1 VTEQRF
7 GLRVAAT
14 IFAVVSLAQITRIAT
29 HLEVSIAGRTIPIW
43 PSVIAAVVT
52 GSVSIWLWILSKR
65 GQGT

>member
-14 IFAVVSLAQITRIAT
+14 IFAVVSLAQITRIAA
-29 HLEVSIAGRTIPIW
+29 HLEISIAGRAIPMW
-43 PSVIAAVVT
+43 PSVIAAAVT
-52 GSVSIWLWILSKR
+52 GSLSIWLWILSKR